1 MPPPPPHLL
10 LHLLQVLLG
19 SLGLC
24 CCLGLLHGDLV
35 QCGRENAAGAV
46 ATTASASA
54 SATSTLLL
62 SLLLL
67 QLIC

>member
-35 QCGRENAAGAV
+35 QCGRENAAGTV
-46 ATTASASA
+46 APASTTSA
-54 SATSTLLL
+54 LLL
-62 SLLLL
+62 PLLLL